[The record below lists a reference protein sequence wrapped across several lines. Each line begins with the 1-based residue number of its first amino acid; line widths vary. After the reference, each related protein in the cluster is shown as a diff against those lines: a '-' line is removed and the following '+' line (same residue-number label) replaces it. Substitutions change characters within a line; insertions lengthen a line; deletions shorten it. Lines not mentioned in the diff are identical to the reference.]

1 MNSPR
6 FSINQQVEK
15 ITMLNIIKKISSQV
29 LANTIVVS
37 ADQYI
42 RSHIEGIV
50 RDRRAAKQAKN
61 DRNRVR

>member
-1 MNSPR
+1 
-6 FSINQQVEK
+6 
-15 ITMLNIIKKISSQV
+15 MLNIIKKISSQV

-37 ADQYI
+37 ADQYV
-42 RSHIEGIV
+42 RSTIEGIV